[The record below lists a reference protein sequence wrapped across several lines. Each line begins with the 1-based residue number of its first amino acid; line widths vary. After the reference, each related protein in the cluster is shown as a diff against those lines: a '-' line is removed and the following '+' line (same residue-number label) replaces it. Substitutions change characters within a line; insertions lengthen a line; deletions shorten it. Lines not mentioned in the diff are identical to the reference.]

1 MFKKKFRANYLH
13 YLFVIFASL
22 IILLWGKTVFAH
34 NSLSNLNITSSSS
47 IEQHHIAQGDLD
59 KVEIKTTLLK
69 NNIYMLEGEGG
80 NIAISVG
87 KDGVLMV
94 DSQFAPLS
102 TKIASSIEGI
112 TDQPIR
118 YLFNTHYHFDHTGGN
133 ENFANKGALIV
144 GHENMRKQM
153 KVPHSYKVIG
163 ADIPISPDIALPKI
177 TVNETINFY
186 FNGNHIHG
194 FHLPFAHT
202 DGDIA
207 LHFTDENIIHTGD
220 LFFNG
225 MYPFIDTEVGGSVDG
240 MIAGIDKILPL
251 CNDQTILIPG
261 HGKVG
266 NKEQL
271 IAFQGML
278 KIVNQR
284 VKDAIAKNTSL
295 EDLLKAKIL
304 TDLDDTWGKGVL
316 NADQF
321 VTIAYQ
327 GIKN

>member
-1 MFKKKFRANYLH
+1 MFRKKIFGDYLNYL
-13 YLFVIFASL
+13 LLIFVSL
-22 IILLWGKTVFAH
+22 IIFFWGKTVIAD
-34 NSLSNLNITSSSS
+34 NSSLFHHINPSGS
-47 IEQHHIAQGDLD
+47 IEQHHAQADLD
-59 KVEIKTTLLK
+59 KVKIKTTLLK

-80 NIAISVG
+80 NIGVSVG
-87 KDGVLMV
+87 KDGILMI

-102 TKIASSIEGI
+102 TKIARSIETI
-112 TDQPIR
+112 SNQPIR

-133 ENFANKGALIV
+133 ENFAQKGALII

-153 KVPHSYKVIG
+153 KVPHSFKVIG
-163 ADIPISPDIALPKI
+163 AEIPVSPDIALPKI
-177 TVNETINFY
+177 TVNETIDFY

-207 LHFTDENIIHTGD
+207 LHFKDENIIHTGD

-240 MIAGIDKILPL
+240 MISGIDKILSL

-266 NKEQL
+266 NKQQL
-271 IAFQGML
+271 IAFQEML

-284 VKDAIAKNTSL
+284 VKNAIERGTSL
-295 EDLLKAKIL
+295 EELLKAKIL
-304 TDLDDTWGKGVL
+304 ADLDDTWGKGVL

-321 VTIAYQ
+321 ITITYQ